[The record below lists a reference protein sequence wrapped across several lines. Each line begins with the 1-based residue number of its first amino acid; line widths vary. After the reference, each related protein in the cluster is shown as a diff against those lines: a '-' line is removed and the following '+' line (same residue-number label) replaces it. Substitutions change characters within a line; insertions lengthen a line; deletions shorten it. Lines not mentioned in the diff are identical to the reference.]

1 MEDKEFER
9 MAGVLRSRLV
19 LYVRR
24 FDIGADDAEDTA
36 QDVILRL
43 WQLRAELDTARPLEP
58 LAFTIA
64 RRLVFNA
71 FRHKHVKLPD
81 SIMQVVDD
89 RTPGPQEQ
97 LENTDNEEW
106 LDERLKSLPETWQA
120 ILYMRQVERRSSN
133 EIASLLGIK
142 ETSVRTLLARA
153 RKRLFDELQKFE

>member
-1 MEDKEFER
+1 
-9 MAGVLRSRLV
+9 
-19 LYVRR
+19 
-24 FDIGADDAEDTA
+24 
-36 QDVILRL
+36 
-43 WQLRAELDTARPLEP
+43 
-58 LAFTIA
+58 
-64 RRLVFNA
+64 
-71 FRHKHVKLPD
+71 
-81 SIMQVVDD
+81 MQVVDD